1 MTRLLLN
8 IATALVFFVAAAVAQ
23 STPETDT
30 PGTQGSSPSMGQG
43 TSASST
49 GMQGT
54 EYKGKGEKKLKGCI
68 QSQGGSYVL
77 QEKSGKIVALTG
89 ADLSAHVGHEVAV
102 HGSWEAGAGSSSAA
116 SSGGGMGSSDKARK
130 QFNVNSVEMVSES
143 CGRGKRKP
151 IVTSPQGGPG
161 TGTCPPK

>member
-77 QEKSGKIVALTG
+77 QEKSGKIVALAG
-89 ADLSAHVGHEVAV
+89 ADLSALV
-102 HGSWEAGAGSSSAA
+102 H
-116 SSGGGMGSSDKARK
+116 
-130 QFNVNSVEMVSES
+130 
-143 CGRGKRKP
+143 
-151 IVTSPQGGPG
+151 
-161 TGTCPPK
+161 

>member
-1 MTRLLLN
+1 PPRQSRQRQWDPQASRSHLKGRELGVKTPMTRLLLN

-77 QEKSGKIVALTG
+77 QEKSGK
-89 ADLSAHVGHEVAV
+89 
-102 HGSWEAGAGSSSAA
+102 
-116 SSGGGMGSSDKARK
+116 
-130 QFNVNSVEMVSES
+130 
-143 CGRGKRKP
+143 
-151 IVTSPQGGPG
+151 
-161 TGTCPPK
+161 